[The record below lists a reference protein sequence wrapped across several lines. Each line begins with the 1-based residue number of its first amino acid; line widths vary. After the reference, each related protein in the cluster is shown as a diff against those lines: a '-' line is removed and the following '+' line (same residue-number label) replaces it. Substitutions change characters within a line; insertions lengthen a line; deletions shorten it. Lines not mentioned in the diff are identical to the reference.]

1 MSKIKILIFLTLIF
15 FSNNITA
22 FGLENKILVKIENQ
36 IITSLDVNNEY
47 KYLIALN
54 PNIKN
59 SKKEDLIKL
68 SKRSIIQ
75 EKIKKIAIEKNFNN
89 PKIPQ
94 KYLEQILKNV
104 YSRIGINNLNDFKKY
119 LEINNIDFENVQ
131 KKLKIEA
138 LWNELILIKFSSK
151 IKIDEENLKNKIQK
165 DNNKFLKSYL
175 LSEISFE
182 ISNLNDLDKKF
193 IEISEI
199 IKNKGFDFAA
209 LKYSLSPTSN
219 LGGRLDW
226 INENSL
232 NKNILFSQSIHGFE
246 MGRGRISGLSTHK
259 DLMLIGLGT
268 ALDLFVLSL
277 MTEVVEKDP
286 GLFSYKMPEYGTICP
301 HHAVP
306 LHYNRINLNVVEMP
320 RVSSSGDIAFM
331 GEGDYDSFK
340 DLKSIIIR
348 DDELIHGL
356 IELFPGQDIFD
367 IIFSTV
373 DKSS

>member
-1 MSKIKILIFLTLIF
+1 MLKNKILIFLTLIF

-131 KKLKIEA
+131 KKLEIET

-232 NKNILFSQSIHGFE
+232 NKNIKEAIKKLEINDFTNPIVVPGGF
-246 MGRGRISGLSTHK
+246 
-259 DLMLIGLGT
+259 LILQINEIKNT
-268 ALDLFVLSL
+268 KIEVNIENELKKLVNFEKNTQLNQYSKIYFNKIKKNLD
-277 MTEVVEKDP
+277 
-286 GLFSYKMPEYGTICP
+286 
-301 HHAVP
+301 
-306 LHYNRINLNVVEMP
+306 IN
-320 RVSSSGDIAFM
+320 
-331 GEGDYDSFK
+331 
-340 DLKSIIIR
+340 
-348 DDELIHGL
+348 EL
-356 IELFPGQDIFD
+356 
-367 IIFSTV
+367 
-373 DKSS
+373 

>member
-1 MSKIKILIFLTLIF
+1 MFKNKILIFLTLIF

-94 KYLEQILKNV
+94 KYLEQILTNV

-119 LEINNIDFENVQ
+119 LEVNNINFENIK
-131 KKLKIEA
+131 KKLEIEA
-138 LWNELILIKFSSK
+138 LWNELVLIKFSSK
-151 IKIDEENLKNKIQK
+151 IKINEENLKKKIQR

-232 NKNILFSQSIHGFE
+232 NKNIKEAIKKLEINDFTNPIVVPGGF
-246 MGRGRISGLSTHK
+246 
-259 DLMLIGLGT
+259 LILQINEIKNT
-268 ALDLFVLSL
+268 KI
-277 MTEVVEKDP
+277 EVNIENELKKLVNFEKNTQ
-286 GLFSYKMPEYGTICP
+286 LNQYSKIYFNKIKKNL
-301 HHAVP
+301 A
-306 LHYNRINLNVVEMP
+306 IN
-320 RVSSSGDIAFM
+320 
-331 GEGDYDSFK
+331 
-340 DLKSIIIR
+340 
-348 DDELIHGL
+348 EL
-356 IELFPGQDIFD
+356 
-367 IIFSTV
+367 
-373 DKSS
+373 